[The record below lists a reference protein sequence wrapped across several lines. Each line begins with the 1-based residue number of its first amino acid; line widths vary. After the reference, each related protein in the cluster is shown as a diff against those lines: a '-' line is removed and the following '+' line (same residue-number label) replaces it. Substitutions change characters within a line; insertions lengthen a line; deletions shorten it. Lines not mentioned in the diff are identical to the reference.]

1 MAEVK
6 KNAASTAVQL
16 LATAG
21 LCAVCFYAGG
31 KLNSVT
37 PNGKYLVADKN
48 AVILAAVMERDS
60 TDAEKLKAE
69 ITQPILQVM
78 RRYTDQG
85 YVIIEGGRDER
96 GNLAIAALPPDTRDI
111 TKELAA
117 AITPKETT
125 K

>member
-1 MAEVK
+1 MADAK
-6 KNAASTAVQL
+6 PKALPMGVQL

-48 AVILAAVMERDS
+48 AVILQAVMERDS
-60 TDAEKLKAE
+60 TDAQALKAE
-69 ITQPILQVM
+69 ITQPILGVM

-85 YVIIEGGRDER
+85 YVIIDGARDEH
-96 GNLAIAALPPDTRDI
+96 GNLTVAALPADTRDI
-111 TKELAA
+111 SAELAA
-117 AITPKETT
+117 AIARKGPAK
-125 K
+125 

>member
-1 MAEVK
+1 MADVS
-6 KNAASTAVQL
+6 KNRLSTAAQL

-21 LCAVCFYAGG
+21 LCGVCFYAGG

-60 TDAEKLKAE
+60 TDAETLKTE
-69 ITQPILQVM
+69 ITRPILQVM
-78 RRYTDQG
+78 RQYTDQG
-85 YVIIEGGRDER
+85 YVIIDGGRDEH
-96 GNLAIAALPPDTRDI
+96 GNLTIAALPADARDI

-117 AITPKETT
+117 AVSRKEPR

>member
-1 MAEVK
+1 
-6 KNAASTAVQL
+6 
-16 LATAG
+16 
-21 LCAVCFYAGG
+21 VCFYAGG
-31 KLNSVT
+31 KLGSVT

-48 AVILAAVMERDS
+48 AVIVAAVMERDS
-60 TDAEKLKAE
+60 TDAAKLKAE

-96 GNLAIAALPPDTRDI
+96 GNLSIAALPPDTRDI

>member
-1 MAEVK
+1 MADVK
-6 KNAASTAVQL
+6 KNGMSTAVQL

-31 KLNSVT
+31 KLNGVT

-48 AVILAAVMERDS
+48 AVILSAVMERDR
-60 TDAEKLKAE
+60 TDAEALKAE

-78 RRYTDQG
+78 RQYTDQG
-85 YVIIEGGRDER
+85 YVIIDGGRDER
-96 GNLAIAALPPDTRDI
+96 GNFTIAALPADTRDI
-111 TKELAA
+111 TRELAA
-117 AITPKETT
+117 AVTRKEST

>member
-1 MAEVK
+1 MADVK
-6 KNAASTAVQL
+6 KNVVSTAVQL

-21 LCAVCFYAGG
+21 LCGVCFYAGG
-31 KLNSVT
+31 KLGSAG

-60 TDAEKLKAE
+60 NDADTLKAQ

-78 RRYTDQG
+78 QQYTDQG
-85 YVIIEGGRDER
+85 YVIIDGGRDEH
-96 GNLAIAALPPDTRDI
+96 GNFTVAALPTDTRDI

-117 AITPKETT
+117 AVTKKEST

>member
-6 KNAASTAVQL
+6 NGRWSTAAQL
-16 LATAG
+16 LATAS
-21 LCAVCFYAGG
+21 LCGVCFYAGG

-37 PNGKYLVADKN
+37 PNGKYLVADKD
-48 AVILAAVMERDS
+48 AVILSAVMERDS
-60 TDAEKLKAE
+60 TDADTLKAQ

-85 YVIIEGGRDER
+85 YVIIDGGRDEH
-96 GNLAIAALPPDTRDI
+96 GNLTIAALPADTRDI
-111 TKELAA
+111 THELAA
-117 AITPKETT
+117 AVTRKEPT